1 MFLHPPAERKET
13 EAEAENMKQAER
25 RR

>member
-13 EAEAENMKQAER
+13 EAENMKQAER